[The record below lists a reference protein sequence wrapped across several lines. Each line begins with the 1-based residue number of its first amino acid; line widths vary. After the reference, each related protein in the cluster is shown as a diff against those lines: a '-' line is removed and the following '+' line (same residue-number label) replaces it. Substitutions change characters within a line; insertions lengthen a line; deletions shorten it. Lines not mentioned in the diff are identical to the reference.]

1 MNKKMFIRWF
11 ALIIYSFSRYLL
23 SRPKCPSFLFVTGE
37 LKLSIVQEQE
47 LLVVSG
53 KS

>member
-1 MNKKMFIRWF
+1 MKMFIRWF

-23 SRPKCPSFLFVTGE
+23 SRPKCPSFSFVTGE
-37 LKLSIVQEQE
+37 LKLSIIQEQE